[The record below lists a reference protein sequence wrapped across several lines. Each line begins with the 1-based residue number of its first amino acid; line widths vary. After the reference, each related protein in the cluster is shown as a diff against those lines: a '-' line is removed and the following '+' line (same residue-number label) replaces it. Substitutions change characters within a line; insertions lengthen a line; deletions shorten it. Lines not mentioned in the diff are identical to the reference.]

1 MKSWRIL
8 NRANPDQRISADE
21 AGKKSAGEP
30 PAGNTSAEK
39 AGGGSGHP
47 YLPTAVLFAVGAL
60 LCAAGVWR
68 GDVQV
73 VLAKAIRICME
84 CIGLG

>member
-8 NRANPDQRISADE
+8 NRANPDQRMSADE
-21 AGKKSAGEP
+21 AGEK
-30 PAGNTSAEK
+30 PAGKTSAEK
-39 AGGGSGHP
+39 ADGVSAHP
-47 YLPTAVLFAVGAL
+47 YLPTAALFAVGAL
-60 LCAAGVWR
+60 LCTAGVWR
-68 GDVQV
+68 GEVQV